1 MATFPLAALLRLRRL
16 REDQAAASVGRA
28 RSRAS
33 QLAAQRGRLIDTLSD
48 RDSDT
53 TDIRGIA
60 AMAAAR
66 ASAAV
71 MLSDLE
77 GLRQAQERAVDEAE
91 GEHRTARR
99 EAAVVQKLEERHGEQ
114 ERAREL
120 SAEQAALDELA
131 GRPAPGDGGTA

>member
-1 MATFPLAALLRLRRL
+1 MAAFALAALLRLRRL
-16 REDQAAASVGRA
+16 REDQAAAEVSRA

-33 QLAAQRGRLIDTLSD
+33 QLAAQRGRLLDTLPD
-48 RDSDT
+48 PAPGT
-53 TDIRGIA
+53 TDNRGIA
-60 AMAAAR
+60 ALAAAR

-77 GLRQAQERAVDEAE
+77 GLRQAQEQAVDRAE

-99 EAAVVQKLEERHGEQ
+99 EAAAVQKLEERHGEQ
-114 ERAREL
+114 ERDREL

-131 GRPAPGDGGTA
+131 ARPARGDGGSE